1 MPVLNAI
8 LRDRYTWKYHTVA
21 VGISLSI
28 LLFALIP
35 GVSTTMVL
43 PTVAAFLI
51 VGIVLFW
58 TSPNTYRHRGEPDDV
73 RPDRHEPNHVGTVQI
88 LDPRMEIATT
98 ASALFEQ
105 RIARGTARRNAMGIP
120 VVSSP
125 TKRIAT
131 AVSAREREA
140 RRLCAPT
147 KADPYIDRHTPQW
160 HEVKRILGP
169 RARLIRSGSVRQIN
183 GRWLKADQFVIDEFG
198 WPVRDGAD
206 GLKIQSVRIRIP
218 RDSWLRKDFKHPK
231 R

>member
-28 LLFALIP
+28 FLFALIP

-58 TSPNTYRHRGEPDDV
+58 TSPDTYRHRGVTHADGADRVEPD
-73 RPDRHEPNHVGTVQI
+73 RVGTVQV

-105 RIARGTARRNAMGIP
+105 RIARGAARRNGMGVP

-125 TKRIAT
+125 TRRSAT

-147 KADPYIDRHTPQW
+147 KADPYIERHTPQW

-169 RARLIRSGSVRQIN
+169 RVRLIRIGSVRQIN
-183 GRWLKADQFVIDEFG
+183 GRWLKADQFVIDESG
-198 WPVRDGAD
+198 WPARDGAD
-206 GLKIQSVRIRIP
+206 GIKTQSVRIRIP
-218 RDSWLRKDFKHPK
+218 RDSWLRKDFKHLK
-231 R
+231 G